1 MNKVYSI
8 DIGESYKNQ
17 IINNQLKIIQK
28 DYKLITLEFI
38 GKNMKD
44 KRIIS
49 FAVKK
54 FYLIFFAV
62 ISY

>member
-44 KRIIS
+44 KRIIT
-49 FAVKK
+49 FAVRILFNNK
-54 FYLIFFAV
+54 F
-62 ISY
+62 